1 MNLIVQQLVLGD
13 HSCFQGSLK
22 VATLQNIEAIFR
34 TSALDSFQE
43 TLEKEHE
50 PKAIDEIADIVTNNH
65 NTYLGPLTFGILPRN
80 EQQPIFHPIQCPFT
94 EAAEQI
100 EAYPPLGMLHLTG
113 TEQWIPL
120 DGYHRLYGIL
130 ESLLR
135 LSGNRKQ
142 SLEQVDLPVILIPLR
157 PTDDI
162 KGIIRRLH
170 KSARTVDKGET
181 IRQALN
187 DVYAIYA
194 DWLMGKDKAH
204 HTEVLSEDLVNWK
217 SNTLTHRLR
226 KFTTLSVLYDSVK
239 ILAPNAIA
247 MNIEDTLTLTEQYE
261 HIATVWKGLIETFTP
276 FNEALSGPR
285 AALPHLRDRIM
296 CLRATGQL
304 VVIQTVQLGLKHD
317 MALKDII
324 EGLNKLSWEMD
335 NSLWKNLIVIDGRI
349 NASTRAISLT
359 SNFIAYYIGI
369 PQSAR
374 DIRALREE
382 YHKAKG
388 PGEGTLPQPIW
399 LETHQ

>member
-1 MNLIVQQLVLGD
+1 MNLVVQQLVLGD
-13 HSCFQGSLK
+13 NSFFQGSLK
-22 VATLQNIEAIFR
+22 VATLQNIEAKFR
-34 TSALDSFQE
+34 ASALVSLQE
-43 TLEKEHE
+43 TLKKERE
-50 PKAIDEIADIVTNNH
+50 PKTIDEIADIVTNNH
-65 NTYLGPLTFGILPRN
+65 KTYLGPLTFGILSTN
-80 EQQPIFHPIQCPFT
+80 EEEPVFHPIQCSFT
-94 EAAEQI
+94 EAVEQI
-100 EAYPPLGMLHLTG
+100 EAYPSLGVLHLNG

-130 ESLLR
+130 EAHLE

-181 IRQALN
+181 IRQASN

-204 HTEVLSEDLVNWK
+204 HSEALPEDIVNWK

-239 ILAPNAIA
+239 ILAPNART
-247 MNIEDTLTLTEQYE
+247 MDIENSQLLTEQYE
-261 HIATVWKGLIETFTP
+261 NIATVWKQLLETFTP
-276 FNEALSGPR
+276 FKTALSGPR
-285 AALPHLRDRIM
+285 TELPSSREHIM

-324 EGLNKLSWEMD
+324 EKLNKLSWDMD
-335 NSLWKNLIVIDGRI
+335 NPLWKNLIVVDGRI
-349 NASTRAISLT
+349 NASRRAISLT
-359 SNFIAYYIGI
+359 SNLIAYHIGI
-369 PQSAR
+369 PQSACE
-374 DIRALREE
+374 IRTLREE
-382 YHKAKG
+382 YRKAKG
-388 PGEGTLPQPIW
+388 SNEGTLSQALW
-399 LETHQ
+399 LEE